1 MDNIKNDSYYAKQI
15 VDNISAIKRYI
26 SNKTY
31 EQFVK
36 DEELIDAVMFRLIQ
50 LVENIKKISFDFKEK
65 HQNIPWGKIMGFR
78 NGIVHEYDK
87 TDYVIV
93 YETAMQDLDDL
104 QVLFEEIL

>member
-1 MDNIKNDSYYAKQI
+1 
-15 VDNISAIKRYI
+15 
-26 SNKTY
+26 
-31 EQFVK
+31 
-36 DEELIDAVMFRLIQ
+36 
-50 LVENIKKISFDFKEK
+50 
-65 HQNIPWGKIMGFR
+65 MGFR